1 MIKRRKYLYILPL
14 LLATTAI
21 ALGLRNNTA
30 TADAILSFYGRD
42 VVEVR
47 LRAVSGSLP
56 SGIKVSALPTGPAR
70 NEPGSELIGF
80 PYNLVSRNSGNTEF
94 VLKAG
99 VIKDK
104 SPDFNTDLHGC
115 SDKEGVPG
123 YFNLEI
129 SVTDSTGKL
138 LTPTKSVD
146 PCASGSSVPSVNF
159 DIDLSAQAQN
169 NTGNIA
175 GKIYCEKSGLR
186 SAAFPFTTNSG
197 VQTLK
202 LSSGSRSFDVT
213 LQNDGTGDFSVS
225 SLPTGPYVLSG
236 KVSGISRNSSPTEL
250 LDACVSDF
258 TAKIAINKGD
268 NPTFIIV
275 YDGNANE
282 PKVTSSDPGVLT
294 QDAGPEPSCESE
306 GGSFSWLMCPA
317 LELVSGILNFID
329 SQLNSL
335 LNLPDSYYKCQ
346 PDGSGCTVKNA
357 WSRMRNLAYIILIPI
372 MLVMVISTALGFKF
386 VDAYTVKRAM
396 PRLLAAVI
404 FISLSLPIVT
414 IMADIANGVG
424 KGIMGL
430 ILGAVTGDN
439 ANNITLASLF
449 DPGLGGDGL
458 LAVGIGG
465 GGLLV
470 AGLAASTMAIGL
482 IGVVLLFG
490 LSAVAS
496 IIVLFFVMALRQ
508 MILVTLMIL
517 SPLAILSWIFPGN
530 DKLWKIWKESFTKLL
545 MLYPIVMLLIASG
558 KAFAFI
564 VDGVSESSFLNRIL
578 VLVAYIA
585 PYFLIK
591 GTFKLAGSTFGNL
604 AGMVNDRSKGFFDRN
619 RKMRSKLLGNTASK
633 GWKSMRNNKF
643 LPGGEGHNFS
653 ERVNHR
659 LGRLANMDAAFDGG
673 IRKALNKDY
682 RASQIDARET
692 ENKAHEM
699 AEILKK
705 AGPHMKL
712 DDFSGLASAVSGE
725 LSTEDL
731 RDRFLK
737 IWGEGKVKGWENLVE
752 FEMQDGK
759 FVLDDKGNKVV
770 ARDKRGIAIASAQGN
785 QRLTSTLDKI
795 SSIHHEKG
803 STEAIREALVQA
815 ETFGTDTKALDEY
828 VAYFDAQKRKY
839 DEQSLEMAYV
849 QAANEGGTY
858 YSNEEHLLRA
868 AEKSTRGNSSLRA
881 HMAATQRGVAVN
893 AGRADLGGG
902 AFGRTFARMAE
913 ISELDREIRETEIE
927 GNRKLKAA
935 VESGNEEQIKTV
947 RNEND
952 RKIRE
957 LRTRKDERAFNY
969 ADHMYEN
976 SPASIALHHQM
987 KTGSM
992 GLNYIST
999 LMRRLDQ
1006 SRQATVGKREDSI
1019 EWQNYATELAFVKSL
1034 HETARSTKPE
1044 LAKLLGRALQTKLT
1058 PIDYT
1063 ATVYDEKVGLPPLD
1077 GTPAKTIRVPRT
1089 EQRQASTV
1097 LEQMAYVG
1105 SVPVLAKTM
1114 EAMHMEY
1121 NSTIQAELRGQA
1133 AAEEMARRGQPPGG
1147 TLNQQPGGP
1156 KPF

>member
-1 MIKRRKYLYILPL
+1 MASSMQSILL
-14 LLATTAI
+14 GNSQAFAATNPKVPCTTFSNDKIVGDTKLDWVDRAHIRAVIGGDVTNTLFFEDVNIDDQVDQFEVMNYDGCFGRVNLPDRTGLVSNKDSTAI
-21 ALGLRNNTA
+21 LDLDFKDNNDSSSQNT
-30 TADAILSFYGRD
+30 DPG
-42 VVEVR
+42 
-47 LRAVSGSLP
+47 
-56 SGIKVSALPTGPAR
+56 KVSIIV
-70 NEPGSELIGF
+70 GSRQNSKILYRYTDSSHITYVANGKADGDQVGWDGTF
-80 PYNLVSRNSGNTEF
+80 TQSTSNPNLFLQDRDTAETCR
-94 VLKAG
+94 
-99 VIKDK
+99 DR
-104 SPDFNTDLHGC
+104 
-115 SDKEGVPG
+115 
-123 YFNLEI
+123 I
-129 SVTDSTGKL
+129 SVQPDGRVIFYALSKDG
-138 LTPTKSVD
+138 
-146 PCASGSSVPSVNF
+146 SVPSPPDAHDPSCKVGYVNNNITPPVRS
-159 DIDLSAQAQN
+159 DGSLDTTASSIPIAPVDNGSSYAGLAPLPGGVGDASA
-169 NTGNIA
+169 T
-175 GKIYCEKSGLR
+175 
-186 SAAFPFTTNSG
+186 
-197 VQTLK
+197 
-202 LSSGSRSFDVT
+202 
-213 LQNDGTGDFSVS
+213 
-225 SLPTGPYVLSG
+225 
-236 KVSGISRNSSPTEL
+236 
-250 LDACVSDF
+250 
-258 TAKIAINKGD
+258 
-268 NPTFIIV
+268 
-275 YDGNANE
+275 
-282 PKVTSSDPGVLT
+282 
-294 QDAGPEPSCESE
+294 EPSCESE

-357 WSRMRNLAYIILIPI
+357 WSRMRNLAYIILIPV

-653 ERVNHR
+653 ERLNHR